1 MPYELLA
8 DGVLLLHL
16 GFVLFVVLGGFFVLR
31 GRWVAWAHLPAV
43 CWGTLVEV
51 MGWIC
56 PLTPLEI
63 ALRRAADS
71 AVYDTTFIERYLTPI
86 VYPSGLTREIQSV
99 LGGLVVGINVGVY
112 YVLWRRARRRVR

>member
-16 GFVLFVVLGGFFVLR
+16 GFILFVVLGGLLVLR
-31 GRWVAWAHLPAV
+31 WRWVAWAHLPVV

-71 AVYDTTFIERYLTPI
+71 TVYDTTFIERYLMPI
-86 VYPSGLTREIQSV
+86 VYPSGLTREIQGV
-99 LGGLVVGINVGVY
+99 FGGLVVGINVGVY
-112 YVLWRRARRRVR
+112 CVLWRRARKRVR

>member
-16 GFVLFVVLGGFFVLR
+16 CFILFVVLGGLLVLR
-31 GRWVAWAHLPAV
+31 WRWMAWAHLPAV
-43 CWGTLVEV
+43 GWGTLVEV

-63 ALRRAADS
+63 ALRRAANS
-71 AVYDTTFIERYLTPI
+71 AVYDATFIERYLMPI
-86 VYPSGLTREIQSV
+86 VYPSGLTREIQWV
-99 LGGLVVGINVGVY
+99 FGGLVVGMNLGVY
-112 YVLWRRARRRVR
+112 YVLWRRASRRVP